1 MNGEADYYWP
11 SSAQFTA
18 VLHAIQIHTNLHEQN
33 ELDRYQPIVKILC
46 SSLLSSNWFWASIIL
61 SSRLLGLVSTAAAAA
76 RLVDSTGIKQMVFGK
91 DKAINRFYDLVMRG
105 HFLSMCIRE
114 NCNAAKQQLKL
125 PRSLTV
131 FAIFCQSIMW
141 PKKVSLFLWK
151 VNSKVNTDTE
161 AVTNCYWLWTKPYNA
176 SKLRVFVQNSWGC
189 SKKTLTG

>member
-18 VLHAIQIHTNLHEQN
+18 VLHAIQNHTNLHEQN

-46 SSLLSSNWFWASIIL
+46 SSLSSNWFWASIIL
-61 SSRLLGLVSTAAAAA
+61 SSRLLGLVSTAGCCCRPPG
-76 RLVDSTGIKQMVFGK
+76 RLDWH
-91 DKAINRFYDLVMRG
+91 KANGFWERQSHQQILRPCHEGSFFEYVHQG
-105 HFLSMCIRE
+105 

-141 PKKVSLFLWK
+141 PKKFHFSFGK
-151 VNSKVNTDTE
+151 SQSE
-161 AVTNCYWLWTKPYNA
+161 YWHRSGSQIVIDFNVM
-176 SKLRVFVQNSWGC
+176 SELRVFVQNSWGC
-189 SKKTLTG
+189 SKKNLTG

>member
-18 VLHAIQIHTNLHEQN
+18 VLHAIQNHTNLHEQN

-76 RLVDSTGIKQMVFGK
+76 RLADSTAGIKQMVFGK

-141 PKKVSLFLWK
+141 PKKFHFSFGK
-151 VNSKVNTDTE
+151 SQSE
-161 AVTNCYWLWTKPYNA
+161 YWHRSGSQIVIDFNVM
-176 SKLRVFVQNSWGC
+176 SELRVFVQNSWGC
-189 SKKTLTG
+189 SKKNLTG